1 MQQLKASQ
9 QLKTST
15 IALLAGLA
23 AVGIG
28 LFAFVLSWSLWQ
40 FWGGPMPGRWLLLL
54 PGDLTLVYLW
64 HPLFSEEINF
74 WPKLALQMSGQFIV
88 VAVITAVFTWAKRR
102 WLSA

>member
-1 MQQLKASQ
+1 MK

-15 IALLAGLA
+15 ISLLAGLA
-23 AVGIG
+23 AVVIG

-40 FWGGPMPGRWLLLL
+40 LWRGPMPGRGLLLL
-54 PGDLTLVYLW
+54 PGDLTLIYLW

-74 WPKLALQMSGQFIV
+74 WPKLVLQMSGQFIV
-88 VAVITAVFTWAKRR
+88 VTVMTAVLTWAKRR